1 MDNNV
6 NLYDANN
13 DEKLIL
19 LRNNCKD
26 KCFKFNNTLPSDKES
41 QKKVL
46 SEIFG
51 KNFEN
56 TVITAPFYCDYGTN
70 IVLGKNFYA
79 NHNLVILDC
88 AKVTI
93 GDNVFVGPNCTI
105 TCAGHPIDYKIRNKG
120 LEYALPINI
129 GDNVWIGANVC
140 ILPGVSIGNNVVIGA
155 GSVVN
160 RDIPSNTIAVGVP
173 CKAIKTIWSYT
184 IFNIVKDW
192 HIILFQL
199 LWNQRYSYEKIY

>member
-1 MDNNV
+1 MENIE
-6 NLYDANN
+6 LYDANY
-13 DEKLIL
+13 DEKLIK

-26 KCFKFNNTLPSDKES
+26 KCFRFNNTLPSDKTS
-41 QKKVL
+41 QSKVL

-105 TCAGHPIDYKIRNKG
+105 TCAGHPLDYKIRNKG

-140 ILPGVSIGNNVVIGA
+140 ILPGVTIGNNVVIGA

-160 RDIPSNTIAVGVP
+160 KDIPSNSVAVGVP
-173 CKAIKTIWSYT
+173 CKVIKTI
-184 IFNIVKDW
+184 
-192 HIILFQL
+192 
-199 LWNQRYSYEKIY
+199 